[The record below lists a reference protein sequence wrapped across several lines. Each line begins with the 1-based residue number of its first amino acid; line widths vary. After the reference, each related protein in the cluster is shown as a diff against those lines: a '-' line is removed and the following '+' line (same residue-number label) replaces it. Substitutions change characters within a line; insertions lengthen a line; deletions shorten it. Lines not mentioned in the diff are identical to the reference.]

1 MHLLFI
7 ISTQYGIFS
16 WNILCITVENVKK
29 KSEMAMI
36 IWTIPIQL
44 LL

>member
-1 MHLLFI
+1 MVYSAEIYH
-7 ISTQYGIFS
+7 G
-16 WNILCITVENVKK
+16 ITVENVKK
-29 KSEMAMI
+29 NREIAMI